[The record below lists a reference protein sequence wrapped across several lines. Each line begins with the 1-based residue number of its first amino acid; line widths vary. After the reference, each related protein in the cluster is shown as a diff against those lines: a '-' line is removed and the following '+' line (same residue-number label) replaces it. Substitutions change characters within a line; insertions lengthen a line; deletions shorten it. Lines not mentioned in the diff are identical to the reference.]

1 MLPRLWSVS
10 PYVSTGRSVRA
21 CPATCLP
28 SSSRNPLPNHV
39 ANSKS
44 KKVTPLMAQYN
55 KVKAKY
61 PEALLLYRVGDFYE
75 TFGDDAVKTAQVLGI
90 TLTSRNN
97 GGSDTELAGFPYHS
111 VDTYLPRLVRAGY
124 RVAICEQLEK
134 PSKEKKIVKRG
145 VTEIVTPGLAVD
157 DQLLEHKTNNF
168 LACVV
173 FGRGKKDPCGLSLL
187 DLSTGEFLVAEGGTD
202 YIDKLLQSFQPKEV
216 LLGKDRRQE
225 FERTFGDRFYLSP
238 LDEWVFTTDY
248 TDEKLLKQFKA
259 ASLKG
264 FGVEDLRVARIAAG
278 AALHYLETT
287 ENRNLKHIT
296 RISRLANDRYV
307 WLDRF
312 TIRNL
317 ELLYSPHDHGVSLV
331 DILDKTV
338 TPMGG
343 RLLRKWVV
351 LPLRDKAQ
359 IEARHDAVR
368 TFVQSA
374 PLLQDLHAS
383 LQQIGDVER
392 LISKVPL
399 GKVNPREIRA
409 LSDALCAMGPIRARL
424 LDTSS
429 DTLRQLGDQLDPLPD
444 VCSEVE
450 RRIRP
455 EPAVNLTK
463 GGVIADGFDEV
474 LDELRD
480 VTKNGKGRLTTIQQR
495 EVERT
500 GISSLKIGFNNV
512 FGYYLEV
519 TNKYKKQVPPE
530 WTRKQTLTSAERYIT
545 EELKLLEDKI
555 LNAEDKILQREEQLY
570 EELVIW
576 LQDYIAPVQRNAA
589 LLARVDCLLSFAKVA
604 NRQRYTEPVM
614 DHSQDIDIVQGR
626 HPVIEQQLAVGE
638 QYVPNDVQLD
648 PNGQQIIMITG
659 PNMSGKSALLRQ
671 TALICLLAQMGSF
684 VPAERARIGIVDR
697 VFTRVG
703 ASDNISSGESTFMVE
718 MNETA
723 SIMNNITDRSLIL
736 LDEIGRGTSTFD
748 GISIAWAIAEYLHNN
763 GRARPKTLFATHYH
777 ELNELAES
785 LPRIHNYSVAIKEH
799 GNRIIF
805 LRKLVPGGSQHS
817 FGIHVARMAGM
828 PAAIVARAS
837 DILVQLEAQHIT
849 EGGELVEADYVLAGA
864 EGNGTPAAAP
874 TTRAVATGTVSAEAL
889 QLSIF
894 ETVDPTAG
902 RLRELLEAV
911 NINSMTPIECM
922 MKLQELKLVME
933 TTP

>member
-1 MLPRLWSVS
+1 MAS
-10 PYVSTGRSVRA
+10 
-21 CPATCLP
+21 
-28 SSSRNPLPNHV
+28 
-39 ANSKS
+39 SKS

-55 KVKAKY
+55 KVKAKH

-97 GGSDTELAGFPYHS
+97 GGSDIELAGFPYHS

-145 VTEIVTPGLAVD
+145 VTEIVTPGLAVA
-157 DQLLEHKTNNF
+157 DQLLEHKQNNF
-168 LACVV
+168 IACVV
-173 FGRGKKDPCGLSLL
+173 FGRGRGAHVGLSLL
-187 DLSTGEFLVAEGGTD
+187 DLSTGEFLVAEGPAD

-216 LLGKDRRQE
+216 LLGKDRKRE
-225 FERTFGDRFYLSP
+225 FDATFGDKFFVST

-248 TDEKLLKQFKA
+248 SNEKLLRQFKA
-259 ASLKG
+259 VSLKG
-264 FGVEDLRVARIAAG
+264 FGIQELVTAQIAAG
-278 AALHYLETT
+278 AVLHYLETT

-296 RISRLANDRYV
+296 TIGRLASERYV

-317 ELLYSPHDHGVSLV
+317 ELIHSPHDHGVSLV
-331 DILDKTV
+331 SILDKTV

-351 LPLRDKAQ
+351 LPLKDLADIRR
-359 IEARHDAVR
+359 RHEAVR
-368 TFVQSA
+368 TFFITPA
-374 PLLQDLHAS
+374 LLQDTNAS
-383 LQQIGDVER
+383 LSQIGDVER

-409 LSDALCAMGPIRARL
+409 LSRALCAMGPIEKL
-424 LDTSS
+424 LASS
-429 DTLRQLGDQLDPLPD
+429 GSEVLAQIAKRIDPLPN
-444 VCSEVE
+444 VCEEIE
-450 RRIRP
+450 RRIKA
-455 EPAVNLTK
+455 EPAINLSK
-463 GGVIADGFDEV
+463 GGVIADGYDAE

-480 VTKNGKGRLTTIQQR
+480 ITKNSKGRLAAIQQR
-495 EVERT
+495 EAERT

-519 TNKYKKQVPPE
+519 TNKYKSVVPVE
-530 WTRKQTLTSAERYIT
+530 WTRKQTLTNAERYIT

-555 LNAEDKILQREEQLY
+555 LNAQDKILQREETLY
-570 EELVIW
+570 EELVMW
-576 LQDYIAPVQRNAA
+576 LQDYIAPVQKNAA
-589 LLARVDCLLSFAKVA
+589 LLARVDCLLGFAKVA
-604 NRQRYTEPVM
+604 RTARYVEPEM
-614 DHSQDIDIVQGR
+614 DDSQDIDIVGGR
-626 HPVIEQQLAVGE
+626 HPVIEQQLKVGE
-638 QYVPNDVQLD
+638 QYVPNDVILN
-648 PNGQQIIMITG
+648 PNDQQIIMITG
-659 PNMSGKSALLRQ
+659 PNMAGKSALLRQ

-684 VPAERARIGIVDR
+684 VPAERARIGVVDR

-777 ELNELAES
+777 ELNELAGS
-785 LPRIHNYSVAIKEH
+785 LGRIHNYSIAIKEH

-805 LRKLVPGGSQHS
+805 LRKLIAGGSQHS
-817 FGIHVARMAGM
+817 FGIHVAQMAGM
-828 PAAIVARAS
+828 PTSIVARATS
-837 DILVQLEAQHIT
+837 ILTQLEKQHIT
-849 EGGELVEADYVLAGA
+849 DEVYDDRPVARPVAAGGLSLEAM
-864 EGNGTPAAAP
+864 
-874 TTRAVATGTVSAEAL
+874 

-894 ETVDPTAG
+894 ETSDPTAG
-902 RLRELLEAV
+902 RLREAIDQLS
-911 NINSMTPIECM
+911 INNMTPIECM
-922 MKLQELKLVME
+922 MKLQELKQLVE
-933 TTP
+933 AAG